1 MWGGQPN
8 RVLTTALCLR
18 DLGHDVV
25 VAGPR
30 GCMLV
35 QKARLAGLEVFD
47 DLELKSGFR
56 PVSFLRDVWAL
67 RVHFSKKSYDILDT
81 HGSQDTWRS
90 MLAVLTLSKRPVFVR
105 SRHNIFPVR
114 GHVFNRWLYRHVDH
128 VITISPQII
137 PCLEHLVS
145 PDRCTSVYSAP
156 DASRFN
162 IPQEPQAVR
171 KELGLPDQAKI
182 VGVVGRL
189 APEKGHTYLIAAAP
203 RILERVPD
211 AHFVFVGTG
220 RSKGDLERQVS
231 DLGLRD
237 KFTFVGFREDV
248 PRVLQAFDL
257 FVLCPIEGEGLGTSI
272 LEAFLAGKPVV
283 ATDLGGIIESVKHK
297 ITGLLVPPGD
307 AASLATACVEMLEN
321 PAMAQQMAAR
331 GKELIQRQFTPE
343 DIARLTAEVY
353 LQGLARRSPG

>member
-1 MWGGQPN
+1 M
-8 RVLTTALCLR
+8 LTTALCLR